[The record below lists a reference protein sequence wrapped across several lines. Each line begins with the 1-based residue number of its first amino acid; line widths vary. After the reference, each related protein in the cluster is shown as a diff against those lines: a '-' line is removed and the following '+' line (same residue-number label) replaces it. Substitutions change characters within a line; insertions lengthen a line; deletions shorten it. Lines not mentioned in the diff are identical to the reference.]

1 MSLHL
6 IQVGVGALIAFGSVG
21 AAHSQTSPSG
31 QPQKSPNLTTK
42 SPNLKMIAATFED
55 KAALMREPS
64 AIAQI
69 AQTFRDN
76 VQKSAKPKKLPSLLA
91 QATKPRSQPKSTISE
106 QPSLE
111 AAKIVQFFA
120 NALQK
125 APDPAVAQAPKPVTP
140 PRSTPLPPSNSPT
153 SSPRP
158 PATTT
163 PAPGTPAPTPTTSK
177 SDPTP

>member
-42 SPNLKMIAATFED
+42 SPNLKTIAATFED

-69 AQTFRDN
+69 AQTFRDS
-76 VQKSAKPKKLPSLLA
+76 VPQSAERPKKLPSLLA
-91 QATKPRSQPKSTISE
+91 QATTPRSQPKPTIAE

-111 AAKIVQFFA
+111 GAKIVQFFA
-120 NALQK
+120 NVPQK
-125 APDPAVAQAPKPVTP
+125 ALDSAVAQAPKPVTP

-153 SSPRP
+153 SSPQP

-163 PAPGTPAPTPTTSK
+163 PAPGTPAPTP
-177 SDPTP
+177 